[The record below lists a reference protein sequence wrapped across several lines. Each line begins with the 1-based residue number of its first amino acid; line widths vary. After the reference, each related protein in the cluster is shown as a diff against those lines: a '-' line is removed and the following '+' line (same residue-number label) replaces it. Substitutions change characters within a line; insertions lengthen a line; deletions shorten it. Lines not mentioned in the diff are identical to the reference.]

1 MPGPFQNVQ
10 VRAPRAPNIHRRY
23 SLTADIVAFRRC
35 ARQYGHFKA
44 KNFAPAEQTQLYF
57 GQIIHQVLDHC
68 HSHFQGLHN
77 PNTVGTI
84 PDNGNLLTDAQIEGY
99 FHTLNQLPRG
109 QSPPQAPS
117 LIVGFF
123 IEVENGLKSQG
134 IRAVTPDLRT
144 KAVRVL
150 QYFNRVEGPTL
161 YPRVVDTEL
170 RLQSDQS
177 NHVLHGVVDLLTEQP
192 GGGGREIWDYKG
204 KTRVGLT
211 SRELSN
217 YKLQMQVYA
226 RLHELK
232 FGALPDRA
240 VLYFVNELDGPTC
253 PTTRPVNALLEVP
266 LDPVEINTAMQQ
278 FGQTVQDIEQARQS
292 DQWPPATPGTLPEQD
307 CALCSLR
314 WDCTTPNNGQG
325 VRFRFP

>member
-10 VRAPRAPNIHRRY
+10 VGSFRAPNIRRRY

-44 KNFAPAEQTQLYF
+44 KGYAPAEQTQLYF
-57 GQIIHQVLDHC
+57 GHIIHQVLDRC
-68 HSHFQGLHN
+68 HSHFQGIQN
-77 PNTVGTI
+77 PQTAGTI
-84 PDNGNLLTDAQIEGY
+84 PDNGSLLTDKQIDGY
-99 FHTLNQLPRG
+99 FQTLNQLPRG
-109 QSPPQAPS
+109 QTPPPAPS
-117 LIVGFF
+117 EIVGFF

-150 QYFNRVEGPTL
+150 QYFNRLEGPTL
-161 YPRVVDTEL
+161 YARVVDTEC
-170 RLQSDQS
+170 RLQSDQA
-177 NHVLHGVVDLLTEQP
+177 NHVLHGVVDLLAEQA

-211 SRELSN
+211 QRELSN

-226 RLHELK
+226 KLHMLK
-232 FGALPDRA
+232 FGVLPDRA

-253 PTTRPVNALLEVP
+253 PATRPVNAMLEVQ
-266 LDPVEINTAMQQ
+266 LDSAEIDDAMIQ
-278 FGQTVQDIEQARQS
+278 FAQTVHEIEHARQT
-292 DQWPPATPGTLPEQD
+292 DQWDPAPIGTLPEQD

-314 WDCTTPNNGQG
+314 WDCPTPNNGQG
-325 VRFRFP
+325 VSMRFP